1 MLKKVNVWLEEATHK
16 YYVTSESA
24 KNICPKNVVSGSSF
38 FKPWVD
44 TSNFKESSN
53 LHGFV
58 AMNLGTCIHKIMEE
72 LVQYYENYRD
82 FDILTK
88 IALKYQVDNKML
100 HNLILNTI
108 KVLKKY
114 ENYIESI
121 ELEKTSGLYDEAKD
135 LFFCGTADGL
145 IKLKNKQQ
153 ICVDYKTMLTSEFSK
168 HDFKEVFLKILD
180 DLLNKN
186 ISYDFLLK
194 ENNLKYCE
202 LLKLQKKALNYIYQ
216 FGLYALLNKA
226 DSIIMLTSL
235 FQGVV
240 EINSV
245 DTSKLISLVK
255 KKIEN
260 DFYRIDSILNPL

>member
-1 MLKKVNVWLEEATHK
+1 MLKKVNVWLVEATHK
-16 YYVTSESA
+16 YYVTTDSIEST
-24 KNICPKNVVSGSSF
+24 CPKNVISGSSF
-38 FKPWVD
+38 FKPWID
-44 TSNFKESSN
+44 ASFFKESSK

-72 LVQYYENYRD
+72 LVQYYENYRN
-82 FDILTK
+82 FEILTK
-88 IALKYQVDNKML
+88 IAFKYQIDNKML
-100 HNLILNTI
+100 HNLILNMI
-108 KVLKKY
+108 EVLKKY
-114 ENYIESI
+114 ENSIESI

-135 LFFCGTADGL
+135 LLFCGTADGL
-145 IKLKNKQQ
+145 IKLNNKQQ

-216 FGLYALLNKA
+216 FGLYALLNKC
-226 DSIIMLTSL
+226 DSIIMVTSL
-235 FQGVV
+235 FEGVI
-240 EINSV
+240 EINEDS
-245 DTSKLISLVK
+245 TIKLINLVK
-255 KKIEN
+255 EKITN
-260 DFYRIDSILNPL
+260 DFYK